1 MRTQDERGVLV
12 PTGSISQPDDF
23 SSLLTRVLFSLCSN
37 YAMTDRPASWRM
49 PTPKQME
56 KLTAEAVQKAAGPVA
71 AADAAL
77 PAEYWDSVLDDPR
90 ARTNGFRL
98 SQRHL
103 AEIQRHV
110 LRVSCRRCNR
120 TVEIQTVDAV
130 RLYGANAIWKEV
142 GQRLLNDTC
151 QQRTGRLEED
161 GCWPAFDMT

>member
-1 MRTQDERGVLV
+1 
-12 PTGSISQPDDF
+12 
-23 SSLLTRVLFSLCSN
+23 
-37 YAMTDRPASWRM
+37 MTDRPASWRM

-56 KLTAEAVQKAAGPVA
+56 KLASEVVRKVASPTAAP
-71 AADAAL
+71 DAPL
-77 PAEYWDSVLDDPR
+77 PAEYWDSVLKDPR
-90 ARTNGFRL
+90 AHTNCFRL

-103 AEIQRHV
+103 VELQRHV

-130 RLYGANAIWKEV
+130 RLYGANAIWKDV
-142 GQRLLNDTC
+142 GQRLLDDTC